1 MKFRYHRG
9 GYEDSM
15 STEIIVNSK
24 AELLQHINAGRHIQ
38 KIEDVTFEHIGVDPR
53 NGWNTHY
60 VLLIGGGVIGMSDGI
75 LE

>member
-15 STEIIVNSK
+15 STEISVNTK
-24 AELLQHINAGRHIQ
+24 AELLRHINTGRHIQ
-38 KIEDVTFEHIGVDPR
+38 KIEDIVFEHVGVDDR

-60 VLLIGGGVIGMSDGI
+60 VLRIDGGVIGMSDGI